1 MSWCDSVQEP
11 RILVAPDP
19 GTDGNGLGQM
29 ISLRHPKSGNL
40 KRNATQYLFVNGML
54 QELQWFKNLYGS
66 WFLGDYITEDGRMY
80 LSTPID
86 PVFIMLPIFEEARMK
101 KGDDLGRFRQLDEIL
116 FIDGYPGYMQLMSV
130 VENCMLVVS
139 EVKGDHILKLDLQN
153 FSDLMTQRFY
163 VGCAIRLN
171 ILEVTG
177 KAQVNAEESNP
188 GLRNELQEQSN
199 DKKATTAKKGRQAK
213 KLLSVQR
220 SSSSSPFVLE
230 TQFLPSL
237 SIFIRWYSSSA
248 AAARP
253 CRAFIPR
260 LVELYET
267 LRKRGINLE
276 IIFISFDRDEDG
288 FKEHFKNMPWLAVPF
303 DVSLHRRLID
313 RYRIDRIPSFVPLCS
328 DGITIE
334 EDLIGCIE
342 DYGADAFPF
351 TRKRH
356 EELKAIDIRKREEA
370 NLEEL
375 LGHKGCHFLIS
386 GDDRKVPISELAGK
400 TIGLYFGAYWSP
412 PCCAFTVQLT
422 DAYNNLKVEKGDCFE
437 IVLIS
442 TDRDLEEFNV
452 NKSSMPWLA
461 VPYEDRT
468 RHDLRRI
475 FDVKGIPALVLIGPD
490 GKVISVNGKLMVSS
504 YGAEAFPFTESRIR
518 DLEAALR
525 KEGEALPQQVE
536 DVKHEHVL
544 KLDMAKAYVCDSCK
558 KQGKFWTFSCDVCDY
573 DLHPS
578 CLEKVNKD

>member
-1 MSWCDSVQEP
+1 
-11 RILVAPDP
+11 
-19 GTDGNGLGQM
+19 
-29 ISLRHPKSGNL
+29 
-40 KRNATQYLFVNGML
+40 
-54 QELQWFKNLYGS
+54 
-66 WFLGDYITEDGRMY
+66 
-80 LSTPID
+80 
-86 PVFIMLPIFEEARMK
+86 
-101 KGDDLGRFRQLDEIL
+101 
-116 FIDGYPGYMQLMSV
+116 
-130 VENCMLVVS
+130 
-139 EVKGDHILKLDLQN
+139 
-153 FSDLMTQRFY
+153 
-163 VGCAIRLN
+163 
-171 ILEVTG
+171 
-177 KAQVNAEESNP
+177 
-188 GLRNELQEQSN
+188 
-199 DKKATTAKKGRQAK
+199 
-213 KLLSVQR
+213 
-220 SSSSSPFVLE
+220 
-230 TQFLPSL
+230 
-237 SIFIRWYSSSA
+237 
-248 AAARP
+248 
-253 CRAFIPR
+253 
-260 LVELYET
+260 
-267 LRKRGINLE
+267 
-276 IIFISFDRDEDG
+276 
-288 FKEHFKNMPWLAVPF
+288 MPWLAVPF
-303 DVSLHRRLID
+303 DLNLHRRLID
-313 RYRIDRIPSFVPLCS
+313 RYQVDRIPSFVPSCS

-356 EELKAIDIRKREEA
+356 EELKGIDIRKREEA
-370 NLEEL
+370 DLEEL
-375 LGHKGCHFLIS
+375 LGHEGGKFLIS
-386 GDDRKVPISELAGK
+386 GDDRKVPLSELAGK

-422 DAYNNLKVEKGDCFE
+422 DAYNNLKAAKGDCFE

-452 NKSSMPWLA
+452 NKSTMPWLA

-525 KEGEALPQQVE
+525 KEGEALPPQVE

>member
-1 MSWCDSVQEP
+1 MAGLNFEATHTDN
-11 RILVAPDP
+11 RDILKIFAAEGV
-19 GTDGNGLGQM
+19 
-29 ISLRHPKSGNL
+29 
-40 KRNATQYLFVNGML
+40 
-54 QELQWFKNLYGS
+54 E
-66 WFLGDYITEDGRMY
+66 FL
-80 LSTPID
+80 LSCEGKVP
-86 PVFIMLPIFEEARMK
+86 
-101 KGDDLGRFRQLDEIL
+101 
-116 FIDGYPGYMQLMSV
+116 
-130 VENCMLVVS
+130 VS
-139 EVKGDHILKLDLQN
+139 ECN
-153 FSDLMTQRFY
+153 
-163 VGCAIRLN
+163 
-171 ILEVTG
+171 G
-177 KAQVNAEESNP
+177 KIIC
-188 GLRNELQEQSN
+188 LFF
-199 DKKATTAKKGRQAK
+199 TAN
-213 KLLSVQR
+213 
-220 SSSSSPFVLE
+220 
-230 TQFLPSL
+230 
-237 SIFIRWYSSSA
+237 WC
-248 AAARP
+248 RP
-253 CRAFIPR
+253 CRAFVPR

-267 LRKRGINLE
+267 LRKRRINLE

-303 DVSLHRRLID
+303 DLNLHRRLID
-313 RYRIDRIPSFVPLCS
+313 RYQVDRIPSFVPSCS

-356 EELKAIDIRKREEA
+356 EELKGIDIRKREEA
-370 NLEEL
+370 DLEEL
-375 LGHKGCHFLIS
+375 LGHEGGKFLIS
-386 GDDRKVPISELAGK
+386 GDDRKVPLSELAGK

-422 DAYNNLKVEKGDCFE
+422 DAYNNLKAAKGDCFE

-452 NKSSMPWLA
+452 NKSTMPWLA

-525 KEGEALPQQVE
+525 KEGEALPPQVE